1 MAWHAGYEGGG
12 DAVYSPTQ
20 STEERVGVWR
30 AAAAFPEPHRINSG
44 IGSRRLALSSKP
56 APSLSPTP
64 RWQIDLKSR
73 KYICDGNNMGS
84 ASPRGSGTR
93 LPPAWLPPAKP
104 VMLLLRQE
112 RQPASASIG

>member
-1 MAWHAGYEGGG
+1 MAWHAGYEGGR
-12 DAVYSPTQ
+12 DAFYSPTQ
-20 STEERVGVWR
+20 STEERVGVGR

-44 IGSRRLALSSKP
+44 IGSRRLALSSEP

-84 ASPRGSGTR
+84 ASLRGSGTR
-93 LPPAWLPPAKP
+93 LPPAWLPPANP